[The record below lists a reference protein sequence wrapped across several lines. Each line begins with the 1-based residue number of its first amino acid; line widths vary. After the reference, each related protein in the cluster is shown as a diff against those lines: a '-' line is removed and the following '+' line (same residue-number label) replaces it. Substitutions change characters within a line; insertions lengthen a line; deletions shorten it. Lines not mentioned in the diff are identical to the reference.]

1 MAHSNPLPSR
11 AERIVACLTPPG
23 RGAIAVLA
31 VEGPG
36 AVAEVSALFAPA
48 SGRPLEMYGPPRVV
62 FGRFGPEPGEEVI
75 VRLRSPD
82 ALEIH
87 CHGGQWAIARIQSLL
102 AGRGWRPVG
111 GQEWLARNQPDPIVR
126 QAAEALAHAPT
137 RRTAAIL
144 LDQFQGALHRAIH
157 QIDTALAEGQW
168 EIARSQLRRLIA
180 LVPLGLH
187 LTTPWRVV
195 LAGPPNAGKSSLLN
209 ALAGFPRAIIHPQ
222 AGTTRD
228 VVTLSTAIE
237 GWPVLLCDTAG
248 LRATDHP
255 LEGAGV
261 RKAHNE
267 VARADLV
274 VAVFDATRPRQ
285 AQEPLIQ
292 QLPDP
297 VIVLNKVDLAS
308 NRQRLPL
315 GLYTSAVTSE
325 GVEEL
330 LRAIAHRLVPQPPEP
345 GQAVPFTPTQ
355 ASLLRSA
362 LEAIAHQDAP
372 GARRQLA
379 SIVRGEDGADPA

>member
-1 MAHSNPLPSR
+1 MAHSNPLPTR

-31 VEGPG
+31 VEGLG
-36 AVAEVSALFAPA
+36 AVAEVGMLFAPA
-48 SGRPLEMYGPPRVV
+48 SGRALETYGPPRVV

-111 GQEWLARNQPDPIVR
+111 GQAWLARNQPDPIVR

-144 LDQFQGALHRAIH
+144 LDQFQGALHRAIQ

-267 VARADLV
+267 IARADLV
-274 VAVFDATRPRQ
+274 VAVFDAARPWQ

-308 NRQRLPL
+308 NRQRPPL

-355 ASLLRSA
+355 AGLLRSA
-362 LEAIAHQDAP
+362 LEAIAYQDAP

-379 SIVRGEDGADPA
+379 SVVRGKD

>member
-1 MAHSNPLPSR
+1 MAHSNPLPTR

-36 AVAEVSALFAPA
+36 AVAEVGMLFAPA
-48 SGRPLEMYGPPRVV
+48 SGRALETYGPPRVV

-111 GQEWLARNQPDPIVR
+111 GQAWLARNQPDPIVR

-144 LDQFQGALHRAIH
+144 LDQFQGALHRAI
-157 QIDTALAEGQW
+157 QQVDTALAEGQW

-267 VARADLV
+267 IARADLV
-274 VAVFDATRPRQ
+274 VAVFDATRPWQ

-308 NRQRLPL
+308 NRQRPPL

-355 ASLLRSA
+355 AGLLRSA
-362 LEAIAHQDAP
+362 LEAIAYQDAP

-379 SIVRGEDGADPA
+379 SVVRGEDGADPA